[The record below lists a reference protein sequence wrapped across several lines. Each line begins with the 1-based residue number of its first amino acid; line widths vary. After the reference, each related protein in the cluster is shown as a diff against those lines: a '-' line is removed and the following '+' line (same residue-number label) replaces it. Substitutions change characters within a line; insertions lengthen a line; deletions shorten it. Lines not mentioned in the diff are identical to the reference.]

1 MIGSWSNRIIE
12 ESRCH
17 MRDRHALDMT
27 NLDVN
32 YVALGLGGRVASGGR
47 IRWPG
52 HSPGSVRFAKV
63 TQPMRTPRIASPGG
77 GIGRRASLRC

>member
-17 MRDRHALDMT
+17 VRERHALDMT

-32 YVALGLGGRVASGGR
+32 YVALRLGEVGDGPIQQHGDCHLRAGPVAEADPAQAPQ
-47 IRWPG
+47 W
-52 HSPGSVRFAKV
+52 
-63 TQPMRTPRIASPGG
+63 
-77 GIGRRASLRC
+77 ASLTAGP

>member
-17 MRDRHALDMT
+17 LRDRHALDMT

-32 YVALGLGGRVASGGR
+32 YVALGLTPDIFQDLLQSAEVLRHR
-47 IRWPG
+47 RLDLRDRQRPE
-52 HSPGSVRFAKV
+52 
-63 TQPMRTPRIASPGG
+63 QPQRG
-77 GIGRRASLRC
+77 

>member
-17 MRDRHALDMT
+17 VRDRHALDMT

-32 YVALGLGGRVASGGR
+32 YVALGLALLYKTVS
-47 IRWPG
+47 
-52 HSPGSVRFAKV
+52 
-63 TQPMRTPRIASPGG
+63 
-77 GIGRRASLRC
+77 